1 MNDTNKGRLKWIR
14 LLEEY
19 VEQYAIFALLLLQ
32 LQQITVQR
40 TVRIDRLEAYVPL
53 VNGIVDEL
61 NRVHILLER
70 IGSINIT

>member
-40 TVRIDRLEAYVPL
+40 TVRIDTLEAYVPL

-61 NRVHILLER
+61 NRVHVLLER